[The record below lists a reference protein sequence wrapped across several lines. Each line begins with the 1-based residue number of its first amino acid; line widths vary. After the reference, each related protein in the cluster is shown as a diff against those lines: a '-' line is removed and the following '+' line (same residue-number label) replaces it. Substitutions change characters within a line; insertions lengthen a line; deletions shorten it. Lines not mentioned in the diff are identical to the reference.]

1 MKSALFN
8 ADEAKRRLYL
18 RGMQGQQLAEAV
30 GVSKTSVSYYLSG
43 QRRPSAP
50 VFLRICKALGAEPE
64 ELSHITD
71 GSASTVAASSGTA
84 A

>member
-8 ADEAKRRLYL
+8 ADEVKRRLYL
-18 RGMQGQQLAEAV
+18 QGMHGQQLAAVV
-30 GVSKTSVSYYLSG
+30 GVSNASISYYLSG
-43 QRRPSAP
+43 QRTPSAP

-64 ELSHITD
+64 DLYVD
-71 GSASTVAASSGTA
+71 ADAPASSVATSSGNA

>member
-18 RGMQGQQLAEAV
+18 KGMQGQQLAEAV
-30 GVSKTSVSYYLSG
+30 GVSRTSVSYYLSG
-43 QRRPSAP
+43 QRLPSAP

-64 ELSHITD
+64 ELSLT
-71 GSASTVAASSGTA
+71 SLVAASSETA